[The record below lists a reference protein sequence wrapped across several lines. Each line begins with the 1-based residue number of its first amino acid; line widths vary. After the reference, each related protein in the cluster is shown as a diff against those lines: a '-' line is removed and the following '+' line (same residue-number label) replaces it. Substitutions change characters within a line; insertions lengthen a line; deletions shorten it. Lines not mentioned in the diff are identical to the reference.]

1 VSPASP
7 VVGPGYGFGNSAV
20 GFIRSMQLWNLD
32 VALVKD
38 IFVTETKLLQFR
50 AEGYNVLNHMV
61 LDVPGTSIAP
71 TFSNGSVSYGTAG
84 VVGNIANTPR
94 SLQLALKFMF

>member
-1 VSPASP
+1 MP
-7 VVGPGYGFGNSAV
+7 F
-20 GFIRSMQLWNLD
+20 WNLD

-38 IFVTETKLLQFR
+38 FAITEHKRLQFR

-71 TFSNGSVSYGTAG
+71 SFSGGVVSYGTAG
-84 VVGNIANTPR
+84 VVGNIANIPR
-94 SLQLALKFMF
+94 SLQLAMKFMF